1 MLVSVPTVL
10 VVLALAVR
18 TTRVSVPTVH
28 VLLVLAVRTTL
39 VSVPTVLVVSVPTV
53 LVSPTSGGIVLV
65 VLMSVVSSGIVLAGT
80 RGPAVVRAVILVV
93 ARVVV
98 VVAFVA
104 VVVAVKRWC
113 SCRQSMVTFAI
124 AVAFLPRVSVSVHT
138 RLASVLVVLVANLA

>member
-1 MLVSVPTVL
+1 MSVVSRLPSVSVPTMLVSVPTVL
-10 VVLALAVR
+10 AV
-18 TTRVSVPTVH
+18 
-28 VLLVLAVRTTL
+28 LVLAVLTML

-113 SCRQSMVTFAI
+113 SCRQSMATFAI
-124 AVAFLPRVSVSVHT
+124 AVAFLLRVSVSVHT
-138 RLASVLVVLVANLA
+138 RLASVLVVLVANPA